1 VFPLLVVLFLLL
13 PLAELW
19 VIVSVADGIG
29 IGYTIVL
36 LLAISV
42 AGAWLV
48 KAQGF
53 GALRRIQQ
61 TLNRGSMPTSELADG
76 ALIVLAG
83 ALLLTP
89 GFITDTVGFLLLI
102 PPSRAIVRKA
112 LISRYRSRLRIVTT
126 TPGSGRRSGADVV
139 DVDGREPGAAP
150 PFGGPPALEP

>member
-1 VFPLLVVLFLLL
+1 MFPLLVVLFLLL

-19 VIVSVADGIG
+19 VIVSVAGGLG

-48 KAQGF
+48 KLQGF
-53 GALRRIQQ
+53 SALSRVQQ
-61 TLNRGSMPTSELADG
+61 TFNRGAIPTTELVDG

-102 PPSRAIVRKA
+102 PPSRAVVRKA
-112 LISRYRSRLRIVTT
+112 LTSRFQSRVRLMGAA
-126 TPGSGRRSGADVV
+126 PGPDRRSPADVV
-139 DVDGREPGAAP
+139 DVDGREPGAQS
-150 PFGGPPALEP
+150 PFGGPPQLEP